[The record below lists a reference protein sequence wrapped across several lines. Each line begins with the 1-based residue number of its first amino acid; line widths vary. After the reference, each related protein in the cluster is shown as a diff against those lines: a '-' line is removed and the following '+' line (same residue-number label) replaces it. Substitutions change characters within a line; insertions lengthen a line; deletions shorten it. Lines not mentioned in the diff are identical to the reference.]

1 MTKYLILYAAVA
13 LVFFPLDFIWLSTMG
28 KNFYGREL
36 GGLLLEQPN
45 LVIAALFYLAYCVGI
60 VALVAAPAEGDV
72 MKALIMGAVL
82 GFVAYGTYDLTNL
95 STVAGFSPKVAV
107 VDLAWGTFLT
117 ATSSAAGVWIARFF
131 SQA

>member
-13 LVFFPLDFIWLSTMG
+13 VVFFPLDFIWLSTMG

-72 MKALIMGAVL
+72 MKALVMGAVL

-95 STVAGFSPKVAV
+95 STVAGFSPRVAV
-107 VDLAWGTFLT
+107 VDLAWRL
-117 ATSSAAGVWIARFF
+117 WLR
-131 SQA
+131 